1 MNKNKRVVVFISVLF
16 IVFMS
21 INSVVAVE
29 LGDNLTSDGSVN
41 VDFPQNESVIG
52 ENMFADSEDN
62 LNTHEYFNNSSSNYN
77 TINKNNIL
85 GASSIDDILRVGNT
99 WYVSLNGHDR
109 PEPQFG
115 SFHHPFVTLEY
126 ALKRA
131 SNGDTIYFMGGTY
144 NDYKWFSFNSN
155 INIDINKAVNILA
168 YNGEEVIMDGT
179 NRYSIWSVSANNVN
193 ISGITFKNGI
203 SPSGGSALHL
213 KNSNRNI
220 RQDLEELQLK
230 KLKATVKRAFEKIPY
245 YNKKYSEAEVY
256 PEDIQTLKDIEKIP
270 YITKDD
276 LRESYPFGLFA
287 VDMSEI
293 KELHS
298 SSGTTGKPVVSG
310 YTEKDLDTWA
320 ETIARGLTMMGIGEN
335 DILQNTHGYGMFTGG
350 FGVHYGSHKVG
361 AAIIPISTGQTRRQI
376 EIMSD
381 FGTTGLIFTPS
392 YGIHL
397 AEVALEDGIDPKEL
411 GIKAIGF
418 GAEGWTEEIRQRVE
432 ELFGAKAYNIYGL
445 TELMGPGVG
454 VECSQQEGLHV
465 AEDIYYPEIIDP
477 NTEKV
482 LGENQPGE
490 LVLTNLEREGMP
502 VIRFRTKDL
511 TKITYEKCGCGRTHG
526 RINRITGRSDD
537 MIKVKGVAIF
547 PSQIEKALLKVGDAE
562 PHYMIIVTRPE
573 TLDEI
578 EVKVEASKDIF
589 FDGVK
594 EMMAIQTKIA
604 KSIEN
609 ETGIRMKITL
619 VEPKTL
625 PRFEGKAKRV
635 IDKRNLH

>member
-1 MNKNKRVVVFISVLF
+1 MRQKMFW
-16 IVFMS
+16 
-21 INSVVAVE
+21 
-29 LGDNLTSDGSVN
+29 
-41 VDFPQNESVIG
+41 NEEI
-52 ENMFADSEDN
+52 ETME
-62 LNTHEYFNNSSSNYN
+62 
-77 TINKNNIL
+77 
-85 GASSIDDILRVGNT
+85 
-99 WYVSLNGHDR
+99 
-109 PEPQFG
+109 
-115 SFHHPFVTLEY
+115 
-126 ALKRA
+126 
-131 SNGDTIYFMGGTY
+131 
-144 NDYKWFSFNSN
+144 
-155 INIDINKAVNILA
+155 
-168 YNGEEVIMDGT
+168 
-179 NRYSIWSVSANNVN
+179 
-193 ISGITFKNGI
+193 
-203 SPSGGSALHL
+203 
-213 KNSNRNI
+213 

-230 KLKATVKRAFEKIPY
+230 KLQSTVKRAFDKIPY
-245 YNKKYSEAEVY
+245 YHKRYSEAEVY
-256 PEDIQTLKDIEKIP
+256 PEDIETLKDIEKLP
-270 YITKDD
+270 FITKDD

-287 VDMSEI
+287 VDIKDI

-320 ETIARGLTMMGIGEN
+320 ETIARGLTMMGIGED

-350 FGVHYGSHKVG
+350 FGVHYGCHKVG

-381 FGTTGLIFTPS
+381 FGATGLIFTPS

-397 AEVALEDGIDPKEL
+397 AEVAREDGIDPRDF

-432 ELFGAKAYNIYGL
+432 ELFGTKAYNIYGL

-454 VECSQQEGLHV
+454 VECSAQNGLHI

-477 NTEKV
+477 NTQKV
-482 LGENQPGE
+482 LGENTPGE

-511 TKITYEKCGCGRTHG
+511 TKLTYEKCSCGRTHA
-526 RINRITGRSDD
+526 RMSRITGRSDD

-547 PSQIEKALLKVGDAE
+547 PSQIEKALLKIGDVE
-562 PHYMIIVTRPE
+562 PHYMIIVTRPG

-578 EVKVEASKDIF
+578 EVKVEASQDIF
-589 FDGVK
+589 FDGIK
-594 EMMAIQTKIA
+594 EMMAVQEKIG

-609 ETGIRMKITL
+609 ETGIRVKVTL

-635 IDKRNLH
+635 IDERNLH

>member
-1 MNKNKRVVVFISVLF
+1 MIW
-16 IVFMS
+16 
-21 INSVVAVE
+21 
-29 LGDNLTSDGSVN
+29 
-41 VDFPQNESVIG
+41 NEEI
-52 ENMFADSEDN
+52 ETM
-62 LNTHEYFNNSSSNYN
+62 
-77 TINKNNIL
+77 
-85 GASSIDDILRVGNT
+85 
-99 WYVSLNGHDR
+99 
-109 PEPQFG
+109 P
-115 SFHHPFVTLEY
+115 
-126 ALKRA
+126 
-131 SNGDTIYFMGGTY
+131 
-144 NDYKWFSFNSN
+144 
-155 INIDINKAVNILA
+155 
-168 YNGEEVIMDGT
+168 
-179 NRYSIWSVSANNVN
+179 
-193 ISGITFKNGI
+193 
-203 SPSGGSALHL
+203 
-213 KNSNRNI
+213 

-230 KLKATVKRAFEKIPY
+230 KLQATVKRAFNEIPY

-256 PEDIQTLKDIEKIP
+256 PEDIECLNDIQKLP
-270 YITKDD
+270 FITKDD

-287 VDMSEI
+287 VDMSKI

-320 ETIARGLTMMGIGEN
+320 ETIARGLSMMGIGEN

-376 EIMSD
+376 EIMQD

-397 AEVALEDGIDPKEL
+397 GEVALEDGIDPKTL

-418 GAEGWTEEIRQRVE
+418 GAEMWTEEIRQRVE
-432 ELFGAKAYNIYGL
+432 EIFGAKAYNIYGL

-454 VECSQQEGLHV
+454 VECIEQKGLHI

-477 NTEKV
+477 NTLEN
-482 LGENQPGE
+482 LGPNQKGE
-490 LVLTNLEREGMP
+490 LVLTNLQREGMP

-511 TKITYEKCGCGRTHG
+511 TKLTYEKCGCGRTHA
-526 RINRITGRSDD
+526 RMSRITGRSDD

-547 PSQIEKALLKVGDAE
+547 PSQIEKALLRIGDVE
-562 PHYMIIVTRPE
+562 PHYLIIVTRPG

-578 EVKVEASKDIF
+578 EVKVEASQNLF

-594 EMMAIQTKIA
+594 DMMAITDKIG

-609 ETGIRMKITL
+609 ETGIRVKVTL
-619 VEPKTL
+619 VEPKSL

-635 IDKRNLH
+635 IDERDLH

>member
-1 MNKNKRVVVFISVLF
+1 MIWNETKEC
-16 IVFMS
+16 MS
-21 INSVVAVE
+21 R
-29 LGDNLTSDGSVN
+29 D
-41 VDFPQNESVIG
+41 
-52 ENMFADSEDN
+52 
-62 LNTHEYFNNSSSNYN
+62 
-77 TINKNNIL
+77 
-85 GASSIDDILRVGNT
+85 
-99 WYVSLNGHDR
+99 
-109 PEPQFG
+109 
-115 SFHHPFVTLEY
+115 
-126 ALKRA
+126 
-131 SNGDTIYFMGGTY
+131 
-144 NDYKWFSFNSN
+144 
-155 INIDINKAVNILA
+155 
-168 YNGEEVIMDGT
+168 
-179 NRYSIWSVSANNVN
+179 
-193 ISGITFKNGI
+193 
-203 SPSGGSALHL
+203 
-213 KNSNRNI
+213 
-220 RQDLEELQLK
+220 ELQVLQSKRLVKTVDRVYHNVEPYRK
-230 KLKATVKRAFEKIPY
+230 KMQAVGIEPGDIRGI
-245 YNKKYSEAEVY
+245 
-256 PEDIQTLKDIEKIP
+256 EDLHKLPFT
-270 YITKDD
+270 TKDD
-276 LRESYPFGLFA
+276 LRDNYPFGLFA
-287 VDMSEI
+287 VDIKEI

-320 ETIARGLTMMGIGEN
+320 ETIARGLTMMGIGED

-376 EIMSD
+376 EIMQD

-397 AEVALEDGIDPKEL
+397 GEVALEDGIDPKSL

-432 ELFGAKAYNIYGL
+432 EIFGAKAYNIYGL

-454 VECSQQEGLHV
+454 IECCAQKGLHI
-465 AEDIYYPEIIDP
+465 AEDIYYPEIINP
-477 NTEKV
+477 KTQQV

-511 TKITYEKCGCGRTHG
+511 TKITYEKCECGRTHA
-526 RINRITGRSDD
+526 RMSRITGRSDD

-547 PSQIEKALLKVGDAE
+547 PSQIEKALLRIGDAE
-562 PHYMIIVTRPE
+562 PHYMIIVTRPG

-578 EVKVEASKDIF
+578 EVKVEASQDIF

-594 EMMAIQTKIA
+594 QMMSIQEKIG

-609 ETGIRMKITL
+609 ETGIRVKVTL

-635 IDKRNLH
+635 IDERNLH